1 MFDKKLIFIFLLVL
15 LIGTISAVSAS
26 ECTNDSITD
35 VSDDNLAI
43 ADFDSDLT
51 VSTSDNGL
59 DVSSSN
65 DNLNNKNSLNET
77 DFDSDYS
84 DSGCSGSGCIDSI
97 CIDSVYSDSVCSGS
111 GCIDSVYSDSV
122 CISSIGSDSVCIDS
136 VCSDSGCSG
145 CIDPVSSDLNEID
158 NHKYSF
164 EKIIK
169 ASNKGTFTELQDKIN
184 KANAGSTIYLDK
196 NYYYGTDYKGSYG
209 LIINKTLTID
219 GNGHVI
225 DGSSKSM
232 LALVNASNVVFRNI
246 KFRNGKGG
254 DNGAINA
261 ICSGNIEFNNC
272 SFIKNSGSKGSL
284 YMSSSNH
291 STFFNCS
298 FEENHGKNG
307 GAVFL
312 SACDYASF
320 FKCDFS
326 LNSADYS
333 GGALYLYKSNHC
345 TFSDSHLGGNEASDG
360 GALFLAYCDYA
371 SFKKCDLE
379 GSDAS
384 NTGGAIYLSHS
395 LSPSFSN
402 VDFYFNRAVDGGGAF
417 LTNCDSPSFSNCLF
431 YDDEASYAGSGLYL
445 YSCYNSSVGNCNF
458 SENGA
463 SDFEFSD
470 YGSGVDGG
478 AIFISDSINTRLYEN
493 YFAENEATSFGA
505 AVSVNNADVYLDS
518 CEFYE
523 NTAYNSGGAI
533 YTSDADV
540 YLDSCTFLM
549 NFAINGSCLYSYKS
563 NVHSHNS
570 SFLQLYEII
579 DEYVYIHSQLSG
591 GKYQSIDGNL
601 GGAIYSLQS
610 VLELTSS
617 NFNSNIAFISG
628 GDIYSQYSMVFI
640 DDCSFTNSNSSGFG
654 GSLSFSN
661 DYVQI
666 LDCLFENCS
675 SDYNGGGGIYAIN
688 SVLNCSSLEFR
699 NCSSY
704 FGGSICTL
712 NTELSID
719 DNRFYNSSA
728 EYYGGSIYTIYGSI
742 AIDNSLFS
750 DSYGQYGG
758 SIYIRSPH
766 TINNITNN
774 LFLNSIGK
782 RGPRIYLDGY
792 YGEIPERGN
801 VFEDEY
807 AEDEELF
814 SNFGNI
820 YAFESGYGLVPLI
833 NSHPSNVSKLP
844 SRYDPRDDED
854 GDIGIKDQGIGG
866 NCWAFSGIATLEACI
881 DKITGQDYDFSEDNA
896 KNLMA
901 VSSIY
906 GLNIDTNAGGYDS
919 MFMAYLA
926 SWLGPIYE
934 DYDNYNPLSS
944 LSIDL
949 SSIFHIQDIAFIPA
963 RSNSSDNNKFKRAI
977 MDYGAVTV
985 TFDWIVNKT
994 SSGFHSVSLIGWD
1007 DDYDDIDSLGNY
1019 AKGAWIFKN
1028 SWGYDWEDGGFGYLS
1043 YKQKLS
1049 EEIAPYM
1056 HAYTFVFNESN
1067 MVYTDIYQYDFS
1079 GLSDFLIANSS
1090 KVYYKNKFTAEGN
1103 EFLYAFSTYFEKD
1116 TYFSYSVTINGR
1128 EVNMTDDGLPI
1139 SSSVIHSQA
1148 GYHTIPLGYNLTL
1161 NEGDEFEIIIKLISN
1176 AHVPVCQ
1183 ADELYKSSLPSNTSF
1198 ISSDGEEWF
1207 DLYDLSSYYNFAYG
1221 GSRLNTSQVACI
1233 KAFTSIWRMNSSS
1246 IENSRNHTI
1255 ISSDGDVSAAYEIC
1269 PIKLASFTKASVGED
1284 VAIVMAVPN
1293 WQSYQDEYENFIEVH
1308 INDKVYYAKVSEG
1321 IACLNLCFDKRGHYN
1336 FTAQLKSNIF
1346 SSDIVGFD
1354 FDIVKDAGL
1363 SGARLIANKSN
1374 LGTFSQ
1380 LQDKINSA
1388 KEKSVIVLDRDYAF
1402 DSSSA
1407 GDSKKLHDNFIE
1419 INKSV
1424 TIDGKG
1430 HVLDGNSIS
1439 GIFKVSSN
1447 SNVTLRNINFVG
1459 ANKGAIVS
1467 FGDLLVSNCNFAQDS
1482 VSGGSGSGSVSG
1494 SSGGAIYSD
1503 GTCYIVNCGF
1513 RSNSAESGGAIYSD
1527 GTCYIV
1533 NSEFDLNSAEYGA
1546 ALCSLGS
1553 CFIVNSEFDSNWA
1566 DFGGAIFL
1574 DKDSNSSGGA
1584 IYLGADSVILSSGF
1598 VENGGSYGGAIF
1610 SNQYCFINGSGFDS
1624 NLGEYGGAIYF
1635 LDDVDICYSTFDYNS
1650 ADYGGA
1656 VYLLNG
1662 TAYIDETEFNENTA
1676 EVSGGA
1682 ICSREFSN
1690 LTIQFS
1696 KFAENMA
1703 SKRGSAIFS
1712 VNILNI
1718 TYSEVT
1724 SGDGDVELI
1733 CFAYDYGSNGSAYGD
1748 LYFKEND
1755 FYSGRGPEI
1764 FYYREK
1770 VPHALPVTLDF
1781 EDMEVI
1787 KGESIKPCRL
1797 VDEEDFITEIRMKEI
1812 ELTLINKNN
1821 KSDVKRIK
1829 LQYDTKSYGYVLN
1842 TSSLNYGAYII
1853 SGTISKNLAVNC
1865 TSDNAT
1871 IKIVKKSVLSTSAL
1885 TKVYGT
1891 NKKLSATLKDSDGKA
1906 IANVNVTVKLNGK
1919 TYKLKTNSK
1928 GQISLKVNLKPKT
1941 YTAYVRFA
1949 GTDYYSSAGKYVK
1962 VVIKK
1967 ASPKISA
1974 SKKTFRVGK
1983 KTKSYTVALK
1993 NNLGKAI
2000 KNAKVTIKINGKT
2013 YTGKTNS
2020 KGIVVFKLK
2029 LTKVGK
2035 FTATIRFAGN
2045 KLYKAVSKK
2054 VAISIKR

>member
-26 ECTNDSITD
+26 ECTNDLITD

-59 DVSSSN
+59 YVSSSN

-77 DFDSDYS
+77 DFDS
-84 DSGCSGSGCIDSI
+84 
-97 CIDSVYSDSVCSGS
+97 VYSDSVCS
-111 GCIDSVYSDSV
+111 DSVCSDSV
-122 CISSIGSDSVCIDS
+122 CISSIGSDSVC
-136 VCSDSGCSG
+136 
-145 CIDPVSSDLNEID
+145 SDLNEID

-196 NYYYGTDYKGSYG
+196 NYYYGTDYKSSYG
-209 LIINKTLTID
+209 LVINKTLTID

-232 LALVNASNVVFRNI
+232 LALVNASNVVFKNI
-246 KFRNGKGG
+246 GFRNGNGG

-261 ICSGNIEFNNC
+261 IYSHNIEFNNC

-320 FKCDFS
+320 LKCDFS

-333 GGALYLYKSNHC
+333 GGALYLYESNHC

-379 GSDAS
+379 GNDAS
-384 NTGGAIYLSHS
+384 KTGGAIYLSHC

-402 VDFYFNRAVDGGGAF
+402 VDIYFNRAVDAGGAF
-417 LTNCDSPSFSNCLF
+417 LTNCNSPSFSNCLF

-445 YSCYNSSVGNCNF
+445 YSCYNSSVGICNF

-533 YTSDADV
+533 YTIDADV

-570 SFLQLYEII
+570 SFRQLYEII

-617 NFNSNIAFISG
+617 NFNSNIALISG

-654 GSLSFSN
+654 GSLSFNN
-661 DYVQI
+661 DFVQI
-666 LDCLFENCS
+666 EDCIFENCS

-699 NCSSY
+699 NCYSY

-712 NTELSID
+712 NTELSIE
-719 DNRFYNSSA
+719 DNSFYNSSA

-742 AIDNSLFS
+742 AIGDSLFS

-766 TINNITNN
+766 TISNITNN
-774 LFLNSIGK
+774 LFLNSKGK
-782 RGPRIYLDGY
+782 KGPRIYLDGY
-792 YGEIPERGN
+792 YGEITESGN

-807 AEDEELF
+807 AEDKELF

-833 NSHPSNVSKLP
+833 NSQPSNVSKLP

-854 GDIGIKDQGIGG
+854 VDIGIKDQGIGG

-963 RSNSSDNNKFKRAI
+963 RSSSSDNNKFKRAI

-994 SSGFHSVSLIGWD
+994 SNGFHSVSLIGWD

-1028 SWGYDWEDGGFGYLS
+1028 SWGYEWEDGGFGYLS

-1067 MVYTDIYQYDFS
+1067 MAYTDIYQYDFS

-1090 KVYYKNKFTAEGN
+1090 KVYYKNKFIAEDN

-1116 TYFSYSVTINGR
+1116 TYFSYSVSINGR

-1161 NEGDEFEIIIKLISN
+1161 NKGDEFEIIIKLISN
-1176 AHVPVCQ
+1176 SHVPVCQ

-1198 ISSDGEEWF
+1198 ISSDGKDWI
-1207 DLYDLSSYYNFAYG
+1207 DLYDLSSYYNFSYG
-1221 GSRLNTSQVACI
+1221 GYRLNTSQVACI
-1233 KAFTSIWRMNSSS
+1233 KAFTSSWRMNSSS
-1246 IENSRNHTI
+1246 IENSKNHTI
-1255 ISSDGDVSAAYEIC
+1255 MSSKGDAFAAYEIS
-1269 PIKLASFTKASVGED
+1269 PIKLASFTKASAGED
-1284 VAIVMAVPN
+1284 IAIVMTVPN

-1308 INDKVYYAKVSEG
+1308 INDKVYYAKVNEG

-1336 FTAQLKSNIF
+1336 FTAQMKSNIF
-1346 SSDIVGFD
+1346 SSDIVRFD
-1354 FDIVKDAGL
+1354 FDVVKDAGL
-1363 SGARLIANKSN
+1363 SGSSLIANKSN

-1388 KEKSVIVLDRDYAF
+1388 KKESLIILDKDYAF
-1402 DSSSA
+1402 DSTSS
-1407 GDSKKLHDNFIE
+1407 GDSLKLQDNFIE
-1419 INKSV
+1419 INKSI

-1430 HVLDGNSIS
+1430 HILDGNSIS
-1439 GIFKVSSN
+1439 GIFKVSSKC
-1447 SNVTLRNINFVG
+1447 NVTLRNINFVN
-1459 ANKGAIVS
+1459 ANQGAIVS
-1467 FGDLLVSNCNFAQDS
+1467 FGDLLVSNCNFAYDS
-1482 VSGGSGSGSVSG
+1482 VSDG
-1494 SSGGAIYSD
+1494 SGGAIYSE

-1513 RSNSAESGGAIYSD
+1513 HSNSAENGGAIYSD
-1527 GTCYIV
+1527 GSCFIV
-1533 NSEFDLNSAEYGA
+1533 NTEFDLNSAEYGG
-1546 ALCSLGS
+1546 ALYSLGR
-1553 CFIVNSEFDSNWA
+1553 CFIVNSEFDTNWA
-1566 DFGGAIFL
+1566 DFGGAIYL
-1574 DKDSNSSGGA
+1574 DQNSSSSGNDSNSAGSGN
-1584 IYLGADSVILSSGF
+1584 YLGVDSVIMGSSF
-1598 VENGGSYGGAIF
+1598 IENSGSYGGAIF
-1610 SNQYCFINGSGFDS
+1610 SNQYCFINQSGFDS
-1624 NLGEYGGAIYF
+1624 NLGEYGGAIY
-1635 LDDVDICYSTFDYNS
+1635 LLGDADICYSTFDYNS

-1656 VYLLNG
+1656 IYLLNSI
-1662 TAYIDETEFNENTA
+1662 AYIDETEFNENTA

-1712 VNILNI
+1712 VNVLNI

-1724 SGDGDVELI
+1724 SGDGNIELI

-1755 FYSGRGPEI
+1755 FYIGRGPEI

-1770 VPHALPVTLDF
+1770 VPHALPVTLSF

-1787 KGESIKPCRL
+1787 KGESVKPCRL
-1797 VDEEDFITEIRMKEI
+1797 VDEDDFITEIRMKEI
-1812 ELTLINKNN
+1812 EVILINKNN

-1865 TSDNAT
+1865 TANNAT
-1871 IKIVKKSVLSTSAL
+1871 IKIVKKSSLYASAL

-1891 NKKLSATLKDSDGKA
+1891 NKKLSVTLKDSDGKA

-1928 GQISLKVNLKPKT
+1928 GQISLAVKLKPKT

-1949 GTDYYSSAGKYVK
+1949 GTDYYSSAGKNVK

-1974 SKKTFRVGK
+1974 FKKTFRLGK

-2020 KGIVVFKLK
+2020 KGMVVFKLK
-2029 LTKVGK
+2029 LTKKGK

-2054 VAISIKR
+2054 VAITIKS